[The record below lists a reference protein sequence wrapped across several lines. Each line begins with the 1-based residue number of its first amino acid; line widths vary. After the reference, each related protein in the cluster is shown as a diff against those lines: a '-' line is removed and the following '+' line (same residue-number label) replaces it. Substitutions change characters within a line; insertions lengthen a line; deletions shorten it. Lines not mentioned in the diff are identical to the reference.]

1 MTAPYNTK
9 FTLEECLGFFYMPVT
24 LRFAHSAVSIF
35 IYLFIYIYFYSTVPY
50 STLRS
55 LLSLFFMVAGGGYL
69 LSNIATDIARWEV

>member
-35 IYLFIYIYFYSTVPY
+35 IFLFFLFFLFYCTVLHSP
-50 STLRS
+50 
-55 LLSLFFMVAGGGYL
+55 LSSFFMVAGGGYL